1 MISQTRHVIVVN
13 LNVQVVKM
21 QLSVV
26 SVIQIH
32 SMIRQQRPVFSNV
45 LQIHSFHKPILLL
58 LIKNVSLVQVL
69 VEAVYSME
77 DLQLLVQHV
86 KLLVNTSLQQVQ
98 SLNITKDFLLEQ
110 SLLKVFTEVLVA
122 HAPQDMDKLEVIVS
136 LVD

>member
-1 MISQTRHVIVVN
+1 
-13 LNVQVVKM
+13 
-21 QLSVV
+21 
-26 SVIQIH
+26 
-32 SMIRQQRPVFSNV
+32 
-45 LQIHSFHKPILLL
+45 
-58 LIKNVSLVQVL
+58 
-69 VEAVYSME
+69 ME